1 MRGRSPSACRLS
13 RMSPTP
19 RTGPHISPSR
29 STARA
34 YGPPSGRW
42 PGGRWTVIR
51 RPSTSSSSVR
61 PRSTSSRRR
70 VCAWAGA
77 SGSSST
83 EAGLRPSREGSGA
96 RSLSGSGPAWSRTW
110 SQAGPV
116 GAQGVLA
123 GSVGGVEL
131 VRGAVVGAQ
140 PVADRPH
147 SGAFEAFHQVRGEVA
162 RVPVLVGDRVDEGQ
176 DVGGGALGV
185 LTADE
190 GDEPVAGVAL
200 GVGLDERGAGF
211 GHVPPERLLGVG
223 AARPYLFEEFTQ
235 QGASH
240 GGHLG
245 SGGSREGGR
254 DGRGAAGWTGHVRA
268 ALRRGWRPSGRA
280 APRGGTGRRG
290 RW

>member
-1 MRGRSPSACRLS
+1 MQVVEDVADAEDRAPHLAVEEHGEGVRAAVRAVAGRQVDRDPAAVHLVVERPSPVHVVAPPGMRLGR
-13 RMSPTP
+13 
-19 RTGPHISPSR
+19 GFGEFE
-29 STARA
+29 
-34 YGPPSGRW
+34 YGGGVAAV
-42 PGGRWTVIR
+42 PGGQRGAV
-51 RPSTSSSSVR
+51 VE
-61 PRSTSSRRR
+61 R
-70 VCAWAGA
+70 V
-77 SGSSST
+77 
-83 EAGLRPSREGSGA
+83 GSGVVED
-96 RSLSGSGPAWSRTW
+96 LEP
-110 SQAGPV
+110 AGPV

-162 RVPVLVGDRVDEGQ
+162 RVPVLVGDCVDEGQ

-245 SGGSREGGR
+245 SGGSREGGT
-254 DGRGAAGWTGHVRA
+254 DGRGAAGWAGHVRA